1 MASHAAIELEAKI
14 QYIIDGAMKN
24 LINLL
29 YSVTTIKDLRQ
40 RFLQY
45 ETQKINRDKLKQQL
59 NVATK
64 KKIANQTPVN
74 TTNKM

>member
-1 MASHAAIELEAKI
+1 
-14 QYIIDGAMKN
+14 MKN

-59 NVATK
+59 NVAEK
-64 KKIANQTPVN
+64 EDCKSDAGEH
-74 TTNKM
+74 NKQDVMF